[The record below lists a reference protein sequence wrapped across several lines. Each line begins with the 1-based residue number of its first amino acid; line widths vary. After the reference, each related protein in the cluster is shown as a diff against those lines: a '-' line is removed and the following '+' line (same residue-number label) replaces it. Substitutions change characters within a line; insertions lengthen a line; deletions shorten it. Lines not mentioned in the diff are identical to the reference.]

1 VKFLFPKASVTH
13 AAMRSGYIPRLQIKR
28 NLTKR
33 TEDPRQADDFHGPGD
48 NESGGKTALFVFA
61 NILAMSPPAEQCTRP
76 GCPGK
81 FVVARPRE
89 HHQFGVVLY
98 SKVGQRHVRLR
109 RMKTFRK
116 TECPSLRLSETEG
129 PERIY
134 ENPFRVS
141 PFIQELRTCYLQR

>member
-1 VKFLFPKASVTH
+1 MKFLFPKASVTH

-116 TECPSLRLSETEG
+116 TERSLRVRVRVRTSRSSVGAKSNRHEEG
-129 PERIY
+129 SAL
-134 ENPFRVS
+134 N
-141 PFIQELRTCYLQR
+141 C